1 MIVEY
6 HDTGQVIEVDPVV
19 DMLFEAMRINFDID
33 REKYERKCES
43 NAENWKLWW
52 RPKKKSEWN
61 PKNPDGFSENPKK
74 PKKPKEEEKEEE
86 EENENEN
93 ISTIVDKEQAL
104 DFPESY
110 GKKEINEA
118 LSFLSHTIGI
128 DEFKE
133 PVAKQR
139 QYANHI
145 VNLSEKVGK
154 AEFIERLKG
163 VLSDSFKKKNC
174 NSIAYLYRELKSFI
188 HEEKSLVPTE
198 KKVINS
204 IWVL

>member
-1 MIVEY
+1 M
-6 HDTGQVIEVDPVV
+6 
-19 DMLFEAMRINFDID
+19 A
-33 REKYERKCES
+33 EKPP
-43 NAENWKLWW
+43 L
-52 RPKKKSEWN
+52 
-61 PKNPDGFSENPKK
+61 ENPTLEN
-74 PKKPKEEEKEEE
+74 PPYIKERETKQEIQ
-86 EENENEN
+86 NNS

-104 DFPESY
+104 EAPQEY

-118 LSFLSHTIGI
+118 LSFLSNTIGI

-133 PVAKQR
+133 PAAKQR

-145 VNLSEKVGK
+145 VKLAEKIGK

-163 VLSDSFKKKNC
+163 ILSDWFKKKNC